1 VRRLALVSTLLLA
14 AAAVSAA
21 SAASAGPAGFGF
33 GKPFLVDPS
42 RAGGEPGIFQI
53 TTGKHAGEYLYASH
67 AGTTQLW
74 RGGAQNMADYLG
86 PYRNQTYSWR
96 SGNAR
101 TWRFVDFHG
110 TGTHGTATGFSDPD
124 FAQDD
129 AGNVYETEI
138 DLANVA
144 VSSSTDGGRT
154 WTGQPW
160 AQMGD
165 RPWLAAEGNGTVY
178 LALDLTPSECN
189 AETIYKSTDRGLVF
203 PTHSCAQAPWGKG
216 GEIDGSWKI
225 VMDPVTHTLYEPA
238 VVHDANGNT
247 VGVGVVRSN
256 DHGATWSGAL
266 VAKVKNL
273 ASAPSVGTDQA
284 GNVYVVWN
292 PSKDANGTIGG
303 SLAFASSK
311 NRGKTWSRPTTIAS
325 LATGAPGAMFWPW
338 AAGGSAGHLAVAWYQ
353 SNKVTNVDQHGSV
366 ISVYA
371 AQILDA
377 TAAKPHVD
385 VVNATGVVHR
395 GIVCQSGTTCVAT
408 GQDRR
413 LGDYLTCVVDMSG
426 RLLIA
431 YANTTVD
438 PKSPVARPA
447 LVIQNSGPRV

>member
-1 VRRLALVSTLLLA
+1 MGHTTLALFLA
-14 AAAVSAA
+14 AAILVALFEDADRERSRGPIQRDCFRLA
-21 SAASAGPAGFGF
+21 SA
-33 GKPFLVDPS
+33 V
-42 RAGGEPGIFQI
+42 
-53 TTGKHAGEYLYASH
+53 
-67 AGTTQLW
+67 QL
-74 RGGAQNMADYLG
+74 AAVIVLG
-86 PYRNQTYSWR
+86 P
-96 SGNAR
+96 
-101 TWRFVDFHG
+101 
-110 TGTHGTATGFSDPD
+110 
-124 FAQDD
+124 
-129 AGNVYETEI
+129 
-138 DLANVA
+138 
-144 VSSSTDGGRT
+144 
-154 WTGQPW
+154 
-160 AQMGD
+160 
-165 RPWLAAEGNGTVY
+165 
-178 LALDLTPSECN
+178 
-189 AETIYKSTDRGLVF
+189 
-203 PTHSCAQAPWGKG
+203 
-216 GEIDGSWKI
+216 
-225 VMDPVTHTLYEPA
+225 
-238 VVHDANGNT
+238 
-247 VGVGVVRSN
+247 
-256 DHGATWSGAL
+256 WSGAL

-311 NRGKTWSRPTTIAS
+311 NRGKTWSRPTTITS

-338 AAGGSAGHLAVAWYQ
+338 AAGGAAGHLAVAWYQ